1 MDQRDIPTLPA
12 PATNPPTPPPTDT
25 ASLEDIRAFAAQFG
39 AKGKLPSSR
48 PRR

>member
-12 PATNPPTPPPTDT
+12 PASNPPTPPPMDT
-25 ASLEDIRAFAAQFG
+25 ASPENIRAFAAQFE

-48 PRR
+48 RRR

>member
-1 MDQRDIPTLPA
+1 MDQRETPTLPA
-12 PATNPPTPPPTDT
+12 PATTPPTPPTTGP
-25 ASLEDIRAFAAQFG
+25 ASLEDIRAFAAQFE